1 MRALA
6 AADGLSVH
14 AIAGTHVVLFGFD
27 LSKEQTKELLGFAL
41 RRTDKSRAN
50 AKPFYLDNFLLLKIN
65 DKGKTP
71 DHSSF
76 LNPFQEFVWGD
87 YTLHP
92 GEDYEYEVTA
102 RYGKPGSLT
111 SGASVTVSVRT
122 ESEVGDKQD
131 VFFNRGVAGSQ
142 AYAKRFTPKGRR
154 NPLPPDKAGPA
165 AYEFLSR
172 GLAEGMRAFIGQA
185 DGPKFGLRAAVYE
198 FTCGAMLKAFADAE
212 GAGADVQI
220 VFDAVFN
227 ASKTTKKKTKN
238 APRDDNI
245 TAIGDA
251 KITVL
256 CTERTHTKI
265 AHNKF
270 IVLLEDGEP
279 QAVWTGSTN
288 FTAGALYG
296 QWNVGHI
303 VRDKNVAKRYLEFW
317 NELRGDPKPP
327 DTKQWNGQ
335 ETPLPNAPSGVD
347 LVFSPRQDLGALNWY
362 ATLMDKAENSVFL
375 TGAFGV
381 SKELTAIFAEPKPY
395 LRYLLLDKRQ
405 GDVTTIARSPSNR
418 ITAGGYF
425 GGKEGT
431 PFANWMREALTGLNT
446 YVQYVHTKIMLIDP
460 LSDDPIVI
468 SGSANFSEASTTDND
483 ENMLVIRGDKRLADI
498 FLGEFMRLFTHF
510 RFRGHTKTP
519 NTHPAPGPG
528 TPKAQLAPSTKA
540 KGTLYL
546 KEDDSW
552 ARGFYVKD
560 SPREKERLL
569 FRAGT

>member
-1 MRALA
+1 MRAQA
-6 AADGLSVH
+6 TNGGLSVH

-27 LSKEQTKELLGFAL
+27 LPKEQTKDLLGFAL

-50 AKPFYLDNFLLLKIN
+50 AKPFYLDNFLLFQAN
-65 DKGKTP
+65 DVGATP
-71 DHSSF
+71 DHSSL

-92 GEDYEYEVTA
+92 DSEYDYEVSA
-102 RYGKPGSLT
+102 RYGQPEALT
-111 SGASVTVSVRT
+111 TGASVTVSVKT
-122 ESEVGDKQD
+122 ESELGDTQD

-142 AYAKRFTPKGRR
+142 AYAKRFTPPGKDT
-154 NPLPPDKAGPA
+154 PLPPDKAGAA

-172 GLAEGMRAFIGQA
+172 GLAEGMRDFIGQA
-185 DGPKFGLRAAVYE
+185 QGAGYGLRAAVYE
-198 FTCGAMLKAFADAE
+198 FTCGAMLTAFADA
-212 GAGADVQI
+212 AATGADVQI
-220 VFDAVFN
+220 VYDAVLN
-227 ASKTTKKKTKN
+227 ASKKTKKKKKN
-238 APRDDNI
+238 TPRDDNI
-245 TAIGDA
+245 KAIEAAGIA
-251 KITVL
+251 AF
-256 CTERTHTKI
+256 CTQRTNTKI

-270 IVLLEDGEP
+270 IVLLKDGKP

-288 FTAGALYG
+288 FTEGALYG
-296 QWNVGHI
+296 QWNVGHV
-303 VRDKNVAKRYLEFW
+303 VRDKKVAKRYLDLW
-317 NELRGDPKPP
+317 NELQSDPKPP
-327 DTKQWNGQ
+327 VTKQWNNQ

-347 LVFSPRQDLGALNWY
+347 LVFSPRPDLGALNWY
-362 ATLMDKAENSVFL
+362 ATLMDDAVDSVFL

-405 GDVTTIARSPSNR
+405 GDVTTIARNPSNR

-425 GGKEGT
+425 GGKAGT

-460 LSDDPIVI
+460 LGDDPIVI

-498 FLGEFMRLFTHF
+498 YLGEFMRLFTHF

-519 NTHPAPGPG
+519 STHPAPGPG
-528 TPKAQLAPSTKA
+528 VPKAQLAASTKA
-540 KGTLYL
+540 KGKLHL
-546 KEDDSW
+546 KPNDMW

-569 FRAGT
+569 FRAR